1 MKTKVRMYY
10 CLFAV
15 TAMACRSFSADQ
27 IPAHQAKQIADAAP
41 AKARAVLPQGILRT
55 TKPRRVLIWITPAHL
70 MEKDPHKGY
79 CIPYGTCAFETL
91 GKKTGAFEPIV
102 SGDLAMY
109 LPENIRQF
117 DAIVMNNSSGPWI
130 TPTDADGFDQ
140 LTTSMAKETFKK
152 YGRDMAAVE
161 QVLQCRVSQPL
172 HTSFLHWVV
181 GYRSL
186 CIPFAQFGGMH
197 SIPYAIAANRHWP
210 LFPKILG
217 GTFTGHPWNEE
228 VGITVEEPS
237 HPLVAAFDG
246 KDFRLAD
253 EIYQYGDP
261 YDRKGVRVLLSLDP
275 QRTNMGVKWID
286 RQDNDFALAW
296 VKSCCKG
303 RVFYTSFGHRTE
315 LFWNSQILQFY
326 LDAIQFATGDLE
338 APTAPRAER
347 PLKRAPGPTPPEVRT
362 ARIKARKVSLPTEQE
377 IKQIEAAAPDKAPA
391 KPPKPRKVLVW
402 GHTWTHEPNPYA
414 EKALEILGRKTGTFE
429 AVVSDDPRLLL
440 GDRLPQFDALV
451 MNNIHEPDPFLPE
464 DFAKRSQEQKA
475 AARQFDAAVKQSILE
490 YVRSGKG
497 IVGIHAAAAALQNWP
512 EYGQMMGGYYSG
524 HIYQEVAI
532 KLDDPRHPVN
542 ACFGGKP
549 LRINDEV
556 YIFGEPY
563 SRQRLHVLLS
573 LDLERM
579 ADPGKR
585 SDKDY
590 AVSWLAQ
597 YGQGRVFYT
606 TLGHAADTYWNP
618 LFLRHVL
625 AGIQFAIG
633 DCPQI
638 TQIPPER

>member
-1 MKTKVRMYY
+1 MKSRICIYY
-10 CLFAV
+10 CLFVVA
-15 TAMACRSFSADQ
+15 ALASRSFSADQ

-41 AKARAVLPQGILRT
+41 AKARAVP

-79 CIPYGTCAFETL
+79 CIPYGTAAFESL
-91 GKKTGAFEPIV
+91 GKKTGAFEAVV
-102 SGDLAMY
+102 SGDLALY

-130 TPTDADGFDQ
+130 TPTDAD
-140 LTTSMAKETFKK
+140 MAKEAFKK

-161 QVLQCRVSQPL
+161 QVLQNSL
-172 HTSFLHWVV
+172 LHWVRV
-181 GYRSL
+181 R
-186 CIPFAQFGGMH
+186 GGGIVAIH
-197 SIPYAIAANRHWP
+197 YAIAANRHWP

-228 VGITVEEPS
+228 VGVTVEEPG
-237 HPLVAAFDG
+237 HPLVAAFGG

-261 YDRKGVRVLLSLDP
+261 YDRKLVRVLLSLDP

-296 VKSCCKG
+296 VKSCCRG

-315 LFWNSQILQFY
+315 LFWNSQMLQFY

-347 PLKRAPGPTPPEVRT
+347 KVPRAPGPTPPEVRT
-362 ARIKARKVSLPTEQE
+362 ARIKARKVPLPTEQE
-377 IKQIEAAAPDKAPA
+377 IKQIEAATPDKAPA

-402 GHTWTHEPNPYA
+402 AHTWTHEPNPYA
-414 EKALEILGRKTGTFE
+414 EKTLEILGRKTDAFE

-451 MNNIHEPDPFLPE
+451 MNNIHESDPFLPE
-464 DFAKRSQEQKA
+464 DFAQRSEEQKA

-490 YVRSGKG
+490 YVRGGKG
-497 IVGIHAAAAALQNWP
+497 IVGIHAATAALQNWP

-524 HIYQEVAI
+524 HIYQEVTI
-532 KLDDPRHPVN
+532 KLDDPQHPVN
-542 ACFGGKP
+542 ACFAGKP
-549 LRINDEV
+549 WRINDEI

-579 ADPGKR
+579 ADPGRR

-590 AVSWLAQ
+590 AVSWLSQ

-618 LFLRHVL
+618 LFLQHLL

-638 TQIPPER
+638 TQIPPKK

>member
-1 MKTKVRMYY
+1 MKSRICIYY
-10 CLFAV
+10 CLFVVA
-15 TAMACRSFSADQ
+15 ALACRSFSADQ

-41 AKARAVLPQGILRT
+41 AKARAVP

-79 CIPYGTCAFETL
+79 CIPYGTAAFESL
-91 GKKTGAFEPIV
+91 GKKTGAFEPVV

-130 TPTDADGFDQ
+130 APTDADMD
-140 LTTSMAKETFKK
+140 KEAFKK

-161 QVLQCRVSQPL
+161 QVLQNSLLDWVRV
-172 HTSFLHWVV
+172 
-181 GYRSL
+181 
-186 CIPFAQFGGMH
+186 GGGGIVAIH
-197 SIPYAIAANRHWP
+197 YAIAANRHWS

-228 VGITVEEPS
+228 VGITVEETS
-237 HPLVAAFDG
+237 HPLVAAFGG

-261 YDRKGVRVLLSLDP
+261 YDRKLVRVLLSLDP

-296 VKSCCKG
+296 VKSCCRG
-303 RVFYTSFGHRTE
+303 RIFYTSFGHRTE
-315 LFWNSQILQFY
+315 LFWNSQMLQFY

-362 ARIKARKVSLPTEQE
+362 ARIKARKVSPPTEQE
-377 IKQIEAAAPDKAPA
+377 VRQIESAAPDKAPA
-391 KPPKPRKVLVW
+391 KPGKARKVLVW
-402 GHTWTHEPNPYA
+402 CHTWTHEPNPYA

-464 DFAKRSQEQKA
+464 DFAQRSEEQKA

-490 YVRSGKG
+490 YVRGGKG
-497 IVGIHAAAAALQNWP
+497 IVGIHAATAALQNWP

-524 HIYQEVAI
+524 HIYEEVTI
-532 KLDDPRHPVN
+532 KLDDPQHPVN
-542 ACFGGKP
+542 ACFAGKP
-549 LRINDEV
+549 LRINDEI

-590 AVSWLAQ
+590 AVSWLSQ

-638 TQIPPER
+638 TQIPPKR